1 MNKLNTKFKA
11 VDFMRPVR
19 DEMTKEYH
27 EDKKL
32 FISRL
37 KSQADKFIKSHKA
50 KPVKSS
56 YSKTSKKKS
65 LA

>member
-1 MNKLNTKFKA
+1 MKQLNIKFKA
-11 VDFMRPVR
+11 VDFMRSVR

-32 FISRL
+32 FMNRL
-37 KSQADKFIKSHKA
+37 KSQADKFIKSRKA